1 VVSVEVAEFA
11 ASVSALVAANP
22 TPDRWRPGSLEGD
35 EVPRL
40 HELLAGVGWH
50 EVASHEDSVA
60 FVGPAAVALGR
71 GLVAVCEIDVLLGGS
86 PVVGGLVRYAAPGAT
101 ALVRDR
107 SGLRPV
113 RLLESDPV
121 AYGDS
126 WAVRSVTT
134 TEELPSLEPILAAR
148 RERAF
153 IAASVGYLA
162 GLASEAVS
170 IAVDH
175 ARQRE
180 AFGKTLAQLDTVQQR
195 LADAATEADGLL
207 LLAEGTAGVE
217 ALAYAGP
224 AACAVLAHCHQVLG
238 ALGYTL
244 EFPLQRYSRRARA
257 VQLWAD
263 GWIDAIASGA
273 R

>member
-1 VVSVEVAEFA
+1 MLSDEVAEFA
-11 ASVSALVAANP
+11 ASISALVAANP

-40 HELLAGVGWH
+40 HELLEAVGWH
-50 EVASHEDSVA
+50 ELGRDEDSLA
-60 FVGPAAVALGR
+60 FVAPAAVALGR
-71 GLVAVCEIDVLLGGS
+71 GLVALSELDALLGGS
-86 PVVGGLVRYAAPGAT
+86 PMVGGLVRYLAPGGT
-101 ALVRDR
+101 ALVRER
-107 SGLRPV
+107 SGIRALRLV
-113 RLLESDPV
+113 VADPV

-126 WAVRSVTT
+126 WAVRSVIE
-134 TEELPSLEPILAAR
+134 TEELASLEPVLAAR

-170 IAVDH
+170 IAVGH
-175 ARQRE
+175 ARERE

-195 LADAATEADGLL
+195 LAEAATESDGLL
-207 LLAEGTAGVE
+207 LLAEGNAGVE

-263 GWIDAIASGA
+263 GWIEAIA
-273 R
+273 